1 MEHGSEDFVSYIT
14 SSKCYSFDSRG
25 NVINPKLGQQ
35 GPGLVF
41 LVPMVIKRWK
51 SIVKEKL
58 RGGFRFLKALS
69 QNFEVLTPRGDIIN
83 PKMDQKGPDWY
94 FMYQYWLKDKNKK

>member
-41 LVPMVIKRWK
+41 HVPMVIKR
-51 SIVKEKL
+51 
-58 RGGFRFLKALS
+58 
-69 QNFEVLTPRGDIIN
+69 
-83 PKMDQKGPDWY
+83 
-94 FMYQYWLKDKNKK
+94 